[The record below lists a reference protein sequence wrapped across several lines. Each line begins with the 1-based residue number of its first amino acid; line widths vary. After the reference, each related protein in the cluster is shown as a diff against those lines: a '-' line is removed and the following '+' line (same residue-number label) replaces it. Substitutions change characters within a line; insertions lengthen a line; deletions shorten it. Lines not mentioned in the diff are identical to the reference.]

1 MERVSNVKF
10 LMPIKP
16 SYNSFRHLI
25 GMDRQTDGQRDM
37 EMFSSVGVDTSRMAL
52 TACFKMKQP
61 FLSAKL

>member
-1 MERVSNVKF
+1 
-10 LMPIKP
+10 MPIKP